1 MQDPKPLYKWMVDM
15 LKGSKAPT
23 YTHMFFAHLE
33 KLSKLSALVTQ
44 NLDGLELRA
53 GLLIKL
59 ENFLLN

>member
-1 MQDPKPLYKWMVDM
+1 MVDM